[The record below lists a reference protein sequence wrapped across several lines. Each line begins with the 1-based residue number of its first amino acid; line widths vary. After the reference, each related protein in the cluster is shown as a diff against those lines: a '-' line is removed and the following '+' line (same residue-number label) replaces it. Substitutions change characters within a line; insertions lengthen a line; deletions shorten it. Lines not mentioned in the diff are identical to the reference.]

1 MNLHRVL
8 CRALFVLAALIGS
21 CTTALAFTLQHEING
36 TPAVD
41 DQAFF
46 YTPGIPLTIKVT
58 LDNSTPIAPGGTLFY
73 QVTVPPS
80 FVFTEDNVECGTD
93 CDGTC
98 PVLIGCSGGD
108 AFGTPCLFS
117 FPSGIST
124 FPVCF
129 TITLNAPCSA
139 SGQYA
144 LVGRFQVGQT
154 QASTAQRLLFAPGV
168 VPPTIKFDGDDAGN
182 NTKIVDC
189 GETNFDAGVTGTDA
203 CANDITG
210 SLVASGTVNT
220 KEPGTYTRTY
230 TLIDADGNRSSRD
243 RQIVVTAN
251 CFDIAYAFSGAGLI
265 NPGDCTGSIPSL
277 SKYYV
282 PGKEIV
288 QAVSLDTNITQG
300 APFSYD
306 LVLPLGSLLT
316 NSGDFVR
323 GKDPYLDTNQVVGN
337 TIVYHFLFQNISPGS
352 YPYAFTVKYN
362 TPATPVGDYNIKGV
376 LQGVPGSNLQELDS
390 TLKLDTTPPV
400 IAFRDGQVTRVD
412 CGQNFDYF
420 DGVSVFDDADG
431 TISSTCVGQVGV
443 VNPDPGSYTLSY
455 SVSDSS
461 GNRTVAQ
468 RTVVVK
474 GVCSAEGQNNC
485 AGCLA
490 TIDTDGDG
498 LIDCDENCVY
508 GTSPK
513 TADTDSDGMDDRF
526 EVEHPFLD
534 PFRND
539 AGEDF
544 DGDGLTNLKEY
555 QLGSNLADS
564 NDPQLSFVVSILT
577 HRNDPDNP
585 DDGTRNHP
593 YATIQEGID
602 AAAAADLGDVR
613 RRVIVLGGRYKETV
627 TMRPLVNVSGEP
639 LPAPGGAVPTII
651 EGMVIGA
658 DNADLAALVVDGA
671 GVADILYDARTPGA
685 GATFEGIR
693 SSISNVIFRG
703 GDIGILTD
711 GVRGSETTIENCN
724 FRFVQVGVEIDGGIP
739 TLRRSQFSNITAPAG
754 DTATGIYIR
763 ATTLTLPTTDSLGAT
778 TDPTVGFNQ
787 FNISTIS
794 GPAIINERATPL
806 KMENNDWKSN
816 DETAIA
822 AAIAGPADFV
832 PFLASG
838 SSILAGGLTCAVI
851 DAATQQR
858 ITNASVTLTIS
869 DFSAV
874 TANENGIYAYP
885 AVSSGSYQ
893 VTASAPT
900 YGTASKGVYI
910 GPGQLQGVV
919 VALGEPPADGGCLG
933 RQQTAKLQDKAGD
946 VLVAGIALASM
957 VIGRRFMRRGV

>member
-1 MNLHRVL
+1 M
-8 CRALFVLAALIGS
+8 
-21 CTTALAFTLQHEING
+21 
-36 TPAVD
+36 
-41 DQAFF
+41 
-46 YTPGIPLTIKVT
+46 
-58 LDNSTPIAPGGTLFY
+58 
-73 QVTVPPS
+73 
-80 FVFTEDNVECGTD
+80 
-93 CDGTC
+93 
-98 PVLIGCSGGD
+98 
-108 AFGTPCLFS
+108 
-117 FPSGIST
+117 
-124 FPVCF
+124 
-129 TITLNAPCSA
+129 NAPCSA

-144 LVGRFQVGQT
+144 LVGRFQVGQS

-189 GETNFDAGVTGTDA
+189 GETNFDAGVTGVDA

-277 SKYYV
+277 TKYYV
-282 PGKEIV
+282 PGKEIA
-288 QAVSLDTNITQG
+288 QAVNLETNITQG
-300 APFSYD
+300 APVSYD

-323 GKDPYLDTNQVVGN
+323 GKDPFLDSNQIVGN
-337 TIVYHFLFQNISPGS
+337 TIVYHFLFQNLSPGT

-362 TPATPVGDYNIKGV
+362 TPATPVGDYNIKSI
-376 LQGVPGSNLQELDS
+376 LQGAPGSNLQELDS
-390 TLKLDTTPPV
+390 VLKLDTTPPV

-455 SVSDSS
+455 SVTDSS

-498 LIDCDENCVY
+498 L
-508 GTSPK
+508 S
-513 TADTDSDGMDDRF
+513 
-526 EVEHPFLD
+526 
-534 PFRND
+534 
-539 AGEDF
+539 
-544 DGDGLTNLKEY
+544 NLKEY
-555 QLGSNLADS
+555 QLGSNLADP

-651 EGMVIGA
+651 EGKVIGA

-671 GVADILYDARTPGA
+671 GVADILYDARTPAA
-685 GATFEGIR
+685 GGTFEGIR

-703 GDIGILTD
+703 GAIGILTD
-711 GVRGSETTIENCN
+711 GVRGTETTIENCN

-739 TLRRSQFSNITAPAG
+739 TLRRSQFSNIRAPAG

-787 FNISTIS
+787 FNISTIG
-794 GPAIINERATPL
+794 GPAIINERTTPL

-816 DETAIA
+816 DEAAIA
-822 AAIAGPADFV
+822 AAIAGPSDFI

-957 VIGRRFMRRGV
+957 VIGRRFTRRGV